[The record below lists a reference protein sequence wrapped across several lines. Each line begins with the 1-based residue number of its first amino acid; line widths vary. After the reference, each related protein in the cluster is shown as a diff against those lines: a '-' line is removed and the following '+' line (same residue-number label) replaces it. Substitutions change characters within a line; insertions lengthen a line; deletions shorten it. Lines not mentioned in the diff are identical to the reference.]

1 MKLVLF
7 LFCCS
12 LSLSAAMAQSPA
24 HEKDNNAL
32 ERSKIAAER
41 ARLEAGFQAEE
52 AACKS
57 RFAVNACLQEIRPR
71 RNAAMADLR
80 RQELLINEA
89 DRKAR
94 AADQIQKT
102 EDKSSLERQQQRAEQ
117 EKKAQQETER
127 RSERNDQRGQSQAKS
142 EADASANMDA
152 AQTRQKNSQSK
163 AEEAKIRHEQAAANV
178 EAAQA
183 RQKNSQS
190 KAEEAKT
197 RHEQAASNVLD
208 AKVRSEKAAQNQ
220 AERDKR
226 LKDKSNSN
234 RQPLP
239 APP

>member
-1 MKLVLF
+1 MKFVLF
-7 LFCCS
+7 LFCCG
-12 LSLSAAMAQSPA
+12 LSLGAAMAQSPDQ
-24 HEKDNNAL
+24 EKANNAL

-52 AACKS
+52 TACKS
-57 RFAVNACLQEIRPR
+57 RFVVNACLQEIRSR
-71 RNAAMADLR
+71 RNEAMADLR
-80 RQELLINEA
+80 RQDLLINES

-102 EDKSSLERQQQRAEQ
+102 EDKSNLERQQQRAEQ

-142 EADASANMDA
+142 AADAS
-152 AQTRQKNSQSK
+152 
-163 AEEAKIRHEQAAANV
+163 ANV
-178 EAAQA
+178 EAAQT
-183 RQKNSQS
+183 RQQNSQS
-190 KAEEAKT
+190 KAGEAKT
-197 RHEQAASNVLD
+197 RHEQAAANVQD

-226 LKDKSNSN
+226 LKEKSNST
-234 RQPLP
+234 RKPLP

>member
-12 LSLSAAMAQSPA
+12 LSLGAAMAQSPA
-24 HEKDNNAL
+24 QEKDNNAL

-80 RQELLINEA
+80 RQDLLINEA

-142 EADASANMDA
+142 AADASANVEA
-152 AQTRQKNSQSK
+152 AETRQKNSQSK
-163 AEEAKIRHEQAAANV
+163 AG
-178 EAAQA
+178 
-183 RQKNSQS
+183 
-190 KAEEAKT
+190 EAKT

>member
-24 HEKDNNAL
+24 QEKDSNAL

-80 RQELLINEA
+80 RQDLLINEA
-89 DRKAR
+89 ERKAR
-94 AADQIQKT
+94 GADQIQKT

-142 EADASANMDA
+142 AADASAN
-152 AQTRQKNSQSK
+152 
-163 AEEAKIRHEQAAANV
+163 V
-178 EAAQA
+178 EAAET

-226 LKDKSNSN
+226 LKDKSNST
-234 RQPLP
+234 RKPLP

>member
-12 LSLSAAMAQSPA
+12 LSLGAAMAQSPA
-24 HEKDNNAL
+24 QEKDNNAL

-57 RFAVNACLQEIRPR
+57 RFAVNACLLEIRPR
-71 RNAAMADLR
+71 RNAAIADLR
-80 RQELLINEA
+80 RQDLLINEA
-89 DRKAR
+89 ERKAR
-94 AADQIQKT
+94 GADQSQKT

-117 EKKAQQETER
+117 EKKAQQEAER
-127 RSERNDQRGQSQAKS
+127 RSERHDQRGQSQAKS
-142 EADASANMDA
+142 AADAS
-152 AQTRQKNSQSK
+152 
-163 AEEAKIRHEQAAANV
+163 ANV
-178 EAAQA
+178 EAAQT

-226 LKDKSNSN
+226 LKDKSNST
-234 RQPLP
+234 RKPLP

>member
-7 LFCCS
+7 LFCCG
-12 LSLSAAMAQSPA
+12 LSLGAAMAQSPDQ
-24 HEKDNNAL
+24 EKVNNAL

-41 ARLEAGFQAEE
+41 ERLEAGFQAEE
-52 AACKS
+52 TVCKS

-80 RQELLINEA
+80 RQDLLINES

-94 AADQIQKT
+94 GADQVQKT
-102 EDKSSLERQQQRAEQ
+102 EDKSNLERQQQRAEQ

-142 EADASANMDA
+142 AADASANVEA
-152 AQTRQKNSQSK
+152 AQTRQQNSQSK
-163 AEEAKIRHEQAAANV
+163 AGGAKTRHEQAAANV
-178 EAAQA
+178 Q
-183 RQKNSQS
+183 
-190 KAEEAKT
+190 
-197 RHEQAASNVLD
+197 D

-226 LKDKSNSN
+226 LKEKSNST
-234 RQPLP
+234 RKPLP

>member
-1 MKLVLF
+1 MKFVLF
-7 LFCCS
+7 LFCCG
-12 LSLSAAMAQSPA
+12 LSLGAAMAQSPA
-24 HEKDNNAL
+24 QEKDSNAL

-80 RQELLINEA
+80 RQDLLINEA
-89 DRKAR
+89 ERKAR
-94 AADQIQKT
+94 GADQIQKT
-102 EDKSSLERQQQRAEQ
+102 EDKSSLERQQQRAEL

-142 EADASANMDA
+142 AADASANVEA
-152 AQTRQKNSQSK
+152 AQNRQKNSQSK
-163 AEEAKIRHEQAAANV
+163 VGEAKTRQEQAAANV
-178 EAAQA
+178 QG
-183 RQKNSQS
+183 
-190 KAEEAKT
+190 
-197 RHEQAASNVLD
+197 

-226 LKDKSNSN
+226 LKDKSNSTLK
-234 RQPLP
+234 PLP

>member
-24 HEKDNNAL
+24 QEKDNNAL

-57 RFAVNACLQEIRPR
+57 RFAVNACLQEIRTR

-80 RQELLINEA
+80 RQDLLINEA
-89 DRKAR
+89 ERKAR
-94 AADQIQKT
+94 GADQIQKT

-142 EADASANMDA
+142 AADASDNVEA
-152 AQTRQKNSQSK
+152 AETRQKNSQSK
-163 AEEAKIRHEQAAANV
+163 AG
-178 EAAQA
+178 
-183 RQKNSQS
+183 
-190 KAEEAKT
+190 EAKT

-226 LKDKSNSN
+226 LKDKSNST
-234 RQPLP
+234 RKPLP

>member
-1 MKLVLF
+1 MKFVLF
-7 LFCCS
+7 LFCCG
-12 LSLSAAMAQSPA
+12 LSLGAAMAQSPDQ
-24 HEKDNNAL
+24 EKANNAL

-52 AACKS
+52 TACKS
-57 RFAVNACLQEIRPR
+57 RFVVNACLQEIRSR
-71 RNAAMADLR
+71 RNEAMADLR
-80 RQELLINEA
+80 RQDLLINES

-102 EDKSSLERQQQRAEQ
+102 EEKSSLERQQQRAEQ

-142 EADASANMDA
+142 AADAS
-152 AQTRQKNSQSK
+152 
-163 AEEAKIRHEQAAANV
+163 ANV
-178 EAAQA
+178 EAAQT
-183 RQKNSQS
+183 RQQNSQS
-190 KAEEAKT
+190 KAGEAKT
-197 RHEQAASNVLD
+197 RHEQAAANVQD

-226 LKDKSNSN
+226 LKEKSNST
-234 RQPLP
+234 RKPLP

>member
-12 LSLSAAMAQSPA
+12 LSLGAAMAQSPA
-24 HEKDNNAL
+24 QEKDNNAL

-80 RQELLINEA
+80 RQDLLINEA
-89 DRKAR
+89 ERKAR
-94 AADQIQKT
+94 GADQIQKT

-142 EADASANMDA
+142 AADASANVEA
-152 AQTRQKNSQSK
+152 AETRQKNSQSK
-163 AEEAKIRHEQAAANV
+163 AG
-178 EAAQA
+178 
-183 RQKNSQS
+183 
-190 KAEEAKT
+190 EAKT

>member
-12 LSLSAAMAQSPA
+12 LSLGAAMAQSPA
-24 HEKDNNAL
+24 QEKDNNAL

-80 RQELLINEA
+80 RQDLLINEA

-142 EADASANMDA
+142 AADASANVEA
-152 AQTRQKNSQSK
+152 AETRQKNSQSK
-163 AEEAKIRHEQAAANV
+163 AG
-178 EAAQA
+178 
-183 RQKNSQS
+183 
-190 KAEEAKT
+190 EAKT
-197 RHEQAASNVLD
+197 RHEQAASNVMD

-226 LKDKSNSN
+226 LKDKSNST
-234 RQPLP
+234 RKPLP

>member
-7 LFCCS
+7 LFCCG
-12 LSLSAAMAQSPA
+12 LSLGAAMAQSPA
-24 HEKDNNAL
+24 QEKDSNAL

-80 RQELLINEA
+80 RQDLLINEA

-142 EADASANMDA
+142 AADASANVEA
-152 AQTRQKNSQSK
+152 AETRQKNSQSK
-163 AEEAKIRHEQAAANV
+163 AG
-178 EAAQA
+178 
-183 RQKNSQS
+183 
-190 KAEEAKT
+190 EAKT

>member
-1 MKLVLF
+1 MKFVLF
-7 LFCCS
+7 LFCCG
-12 LSLSAAMAQSPA
+12 LSLGAAMAQSPA
-24 HEKDNNAL
+24 QEKDSNAL

-80 RQELLINEA
+80 RQDLLINEA
-89 DRKAR
+89 ERKAR
-94 AADQIQKT
+94 GADQIQKT

-117 EKKAQQETER
+117 EKKAQQEAER
-127 RSERNDQRGQSQAKS
+127 RSERHDQRGQSQAKS
-142 EADASANMDA
+142 AADASANVEA
-152 AQTRQKNSQSK
+152 AETRQKNSQSK
-163 AEEAKIRHEQAAANV
+163 AG
-178 EAAQA
+178 
-183 RQKNSQS
+183 
-190 KAEEAKT
+190 EAKT

-239 APP
+239 APPGRTH

>member
-24 HEKDNNAL
+24 QEKDNNAL

-57 RFAVNACLQEIRPR
+57 RFAVNACLQEIRTR

-80 RQELLINEA
+80 RQDLLINEA
-89 DRKAR
+89 ERKAR
-94 AADQIQKT
+94 GADQIQKT

-142 EADASANMDA
+142 AADASD
-152 AQTRQKNSQSK
+152 
-163 AEEAKIRHEQAAANV
+163 NV
-178 EAAQA
+178 EAAET

-226 LKDKSNSN
+226 LKDKSNST
-234 RQPLP
+234 RKPLP

>member
-12 LSLSAAMAQSPA
+12 LSLGAAMAQSPA
-24 HEKDNNAL
+24 QEKDNNAL

-80 RQELLINEA
+80 RQDLLINEA

-117 EKKAQQETER
+117 EKKAQQEAER
-127 RSERNDQRGQSQAKS
+127 RSERHDQRGQSQAKS
-142 EADASANMDA
+142 AAEASANVDA

-163 AEEAKIRHEQAAANV
+163 AEEAKIRHEQAA
-178 EAAQA
+178 
-183 RQKNSQS
+183 S
-190 KAEEAKT
+190 
-197 RHEQAASNVLD
+197 HVLD

-226 LKDKSNSN
+226 LKEKSNST
-234 RQPLP
+234 RKPLP

>member
-7 LFCCS
+7 LFCCG
-12 LSLSAAMAQSPA
+12 LSLGAAMAQSPDQ
-24 HEKDNNAL
+24 EKVNNAL

-41 ARLEAGFQAEE
+41 ERLEAGFQAEE
-52 AACKS
+52 TVCKS

-80 RQELLINEA
+80 RQDLLINES

-94 AADQIQKT
+94 GADQVQKT
-102 EDKSSLERQQQRAEQ
+102 EDKSNLERQQQRAEQ

-142 EADASANMDA
+142 AADAS
-152 AQTRQKNSQSK
+152 
-163 AEEAKIRHEQAAANV
+163 ANV
-178 EAAQA
+178 EAAQT
-183 RQKNSQS
+183 RQQNSQS
-190 KAEEAKT
+190 KAGEAKT
-197 RHEQAASNVLD
+197 RHEQAAANVQD

-226 LKDKSNSN
+226 LKEKSNST
-234 RQPLP
+234 RKPLP

>member
-7 LFCCS
+7 LFCCG
-12 LSLSAAMAQSPA
+12 LSLGAAMAQSPA
-24 HEKDNNAL
+24 QEKDNNAL

-80 RQELLINEA
+80 RQDLLINEA
-89 DRKAR
+89 ERKAR
-94 AADQIQKT
+94 GADQIQKT

-142 EADASANMDA
+142 AADASANVEA
-152 AQTRQKNSQSK
+152 AETRQKNSQSK
-163 AEEAKIRHEQAAANV
+163 AG
-178 EAAQA
+178 
-183 RQKNSQS
+183 
-190 KAEEAKT
+190 EAKT